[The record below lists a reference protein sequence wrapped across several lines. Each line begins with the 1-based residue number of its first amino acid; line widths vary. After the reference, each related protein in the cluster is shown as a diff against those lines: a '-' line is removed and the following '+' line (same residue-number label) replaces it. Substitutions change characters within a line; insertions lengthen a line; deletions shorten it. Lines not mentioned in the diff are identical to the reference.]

1 MKFLTA
7 CAVFSVLIFPIVLSA
22 AEAEPISSVVK
33 VFSVQSNP
41 DYHQPWQNYPQGS
54 GTGSGCVINGNYILT
69 NAHVVSNATFIMVRK
84 QGDPK
89 KYVAKLAASGHQCD
103 LALLKVEDPD
113 FFKDM
118 KPLEIGELP
127 KLQDKVAVL
136 GYPVGGD
143 NISITEGVVSRIEPI
158 LYTHSGR
165 FLLSVQIDAAINP
178 GNSGGPVVKDG
189 KIAGIAFQNIS
200 GEQSMGYMVPSTVV
214 NHFLKDV
221 KDGQFDGF
229 PDIDVD
235 ICTMENPDLRKWA
248 QMGDDQT
255 GVLVSHI
262 PEPESKKGFFK
273 INDVI
278 MEIEGVKIAND
289 GSIPFRNGE
298 LIFFGN
304 LIWQKYVGDKCKF
317 KILREGKPVE
327 FEYIL
332 SNVEKLVPQRTY
344 DILPSYYIV
353 GGLLFAP
360 LTENYL
366 DTWGNWSKAPPEFVT
381 LATRGEITEAQ
392 DQVIVLSGVLA
403 DDVNMGYQNIRY
415 ATVKTLNSEKVK
427 NLKDFIARIENT
439 KTGFFEVLLGDNNK
453 VVLDVDKARKSTPV
467 ILQRYRIDSDRSSDL
482 KK

>member
-1 MKFLTA
+1 MKISTV
-7 CAVFSVLIFPIVLSA
+7 CSVLTVFIFSFIVSA
-22 AEAEPISSVVK
+22 SEAEPISSVVK

-41 DYHQPWQNYPQGS
+41 DYHQPWQNYPQGA

-89 KYVAKLAASGHQCD
+89 KYVAKLAVSGHQCD
-103 LALLKVEDPD
+103 LALLKVEDPG

-127 KLQDKVAVL
+127 RLQDKVAVL

-158 LYTHSGR
+158 LYTHSGK

-189 KIAGIAFQNIS
+189 KIVGIAFQNMS
-200 GEQSMGYMVPSTVV
+200 GEQSMGYIVPATVV

-248 QMGDDQT
+248 LMGDEQT
-255 GVLVSHI
+255 GVLVTHI
-262 PEPESKKGFFK
+262 PEPESKKGVFK
-273 INDVI
+273 TNDVI
-278 MEIEGVKIAND
+278 MEMDGVKIAND
-289 GSIPFRNGE
+289 GSVPFRSGE
-298 LIFFGN
+298 LIFFGH
-304 LIWQKYVGDKCKF
+304 LIWSKYIGDKCKF
-317 KILREGKPVE
+317 KILREGKPLE

-332 SNVEKLVPQRTY
+332 SSVGKLVPHRTY
-344 DILPSYYIV
+344 DILPSYYIF

-381 LATRGEITEAQ
+381 LATRGEITETQ
-392 DQVIVLSGVLA
+392 DQVLVLSGVLA
-403 DDVNMGYQNIRY
+403 DDVNMGYQSIRY
-415 ATVKTLNSEKVK
+415 VTVKTLNSEKVK
-427 NLKDFIARIENT
+427 NLRDFITKIEDK
-439 KTGFFEVLLGDNNK
+439 KTGFCEILLTDNNK
-453 VVLDVDKARKSTPV
+453 IVLDVEKARKATPI
-467 ILQRYRIDSDRSSDL
+467 ILQRYRIDSDRSPDL